1 MKTTSK
7 LWLGLGTV
15 IAAGTGLAG
24 ADLGQVA
31 AAPGLRHADGVQLAQ
46 HAAGS
51 HGAPAAPAKGQ
62 GGEGGEGGEGGK
74 ADGLAP
80 NLKFA
85 RSIALIR
92 GHLLVGD
99 ELVGQ
104 GRFGEALPH
113 FLHPAEEI
121 YGGIK
126 GDLATYKV
134 RPFEAA
140 LKALAQTVKAKKKEA
155 YDGALKQVQERLAEA
170 DVGLRAAEQN
180 WPRFSVETA
189 LETLKVAADEYGN
202 AIEKGRIAKAVEYQD
217 SRGFVW
223 HADAMIEAVASDL
236 QAKDADALKEIR
248 GALANLKKA
257 WPAAVAPKMPVKD
270 ASDVLSDIARVELQ
284 AGNFLR

>member
-15 IAAGTGLAG
+15 VVAGTGLAG
-24 ADLGQVA
+24 ADLGRVA
-31 AAPGLRHADGVQLAQ
+31 AAPGVNQSDGVQLAQ

-51 HGAPAAPAKGQ
+51 HGAPVKPAKGQ

-74 ADGLAP
+74 AEALAP

-99 ELVGQ
+99 ELVRE

-140 LKALAQTVKAKKKEA
+140 LKALVQTVKAKKKEA

-170 DVGLRAAEQN
+170 NVGLRAAEQN
-180 WPRFSVETA
+180 WPRFSVEAA
-189 LETLKVAADEYGN
+189 LETLKIAADEYSN

-223 HADAMIEAVASDL
+223 HAEAMIEAVAGDL
-236 QAKDADALKEIR
+236 QAKDAEALKQVR
-248 GALANLKKA
+248 GAFAELKKA
-257 WPAAVAPKMPVKD
+257 WPAAVAPKKPVKD
-270 ASDVLSDIARVELQ
+270 ASGVLSDIARVELQ

>member
-15 IAAGTGLAG
+15 VVAGAGLAG

-31 AAPGLRHADGVQLAQ
+31 AAPGLHQTDSIQLAQ
-46 HAAGS
+46 HAAGG
-51 HGAPAAPAKGQ
+51 HGASAKPAKGQ

-74 ADGLAP
+74 AEALAP

-99 ELVGQ
+99 ELVRA

-140 LKALAQTVKAKKKEA
+140 LKALVQTVKAKKKEA

-170 DVGLRAAEQN
+170 DVALRAAEQN

-223 HADAMIEAVASDL
+223 QAEATIEAVAADL
-236 QAKDADALKEIR
+236 QAKDADALKEVR
-248 GALANLKKA
+248 GAFAGLKKA
-257 WPAAVAPKMPVKD
+257 WPTAVAPKKPVKD

>member
-1 MKTTSK
+1 MKTSSK
-7 LWLGLGTV
+7 LWIGLGTV
-15 IAAGTGLAG
+15 IAAGAGVAADGLAETS
-24 ADLGQVA
+24 
-31 AAPGLRHADGVQLAQ
+31 AAPALHVSGSFDIAQ
-46 HAAGS
+46 HA
-51 HGAPAAPAKGQ
+51 HGAPVKVTPAKGQ

-74 ADGLAP
+74 ADALAP
-80 NLKFA
+80 NLTFA

-99 ELVGQ
+99 ELVKD

-126 GDLATYKV
+126 NDLATYKI

-140 LKALAQTVKAKKKEA
+140 LKALAQTVKARKKDA
-155 YDGALKQVQERLAEA
+155 YDGALKLVQERLAEA
-170 DVGLRAAEQN
+170 DAGLREAEKN

-223 HADAMIEAVASDL
+223 HSAAMIDAVTSELA
-236 QAKDADALKEIR
+236 AKDAAAFKELQAALVE
-248 GALANLKKA
+248 LKKA
-257 WPAAVAPKMPVKD
+257 WPTAVAPKRPVKD
-270 ASDVLSDIARVELQ
+270 TSAVLGDIARVELQ